1 MTEAVLVKTLVVV
14 KSDHTEHAGGG
25 GVTQEGAES
34 RRRGGVTA
42 AVIHCVCV
50 CVSILKEDS

>member
-25 GVTQEGAES
+25 GVTQEGRS
-34 RRRGGVTA
+34 HGCSDSL
-42 AVIHCVCV
+42 CVCV
-50 CVSILKEDS
+50 CLYFEGGQLEYNSN